1 MDEFKINL
9 EMSLI
14 NCEIWSADY
23 LIWEKATTFVKT
35 DTKLLK
41 IVTLS
46 TKDNAKLLQQLKSG
60 LKQTV
65 NWNRYQLKVSSQK
78 QNL

>member
-1 MDEFKINL
+1 
-9 EMSLI
+9 MSLI
-14 NCEIWSADY
+14 NCKIWSADC

-41 IVTLS
+41 VVTLS
-46 TKDNAKLLQQLKSG
+46 TQDNAKLLQQLKSG
-60 LKQTV
+60 LKRTV